1 MSKTIKITNKQ
12 LEEAMDVFVNKMGT
26 ETPEQALKRTQ
37 KETEQEVGSGK
48 QVNYVL
54 SSDQIK
60 ECKTLTKEKILEMR
74 RKFLQENSVK
84 IKKTALFKKQ

>member
-37 KETEQEVGSGK
+37 KEIEYYYSINCLLK
-48 QVNYVL
+48 NY
-54 SSDQIK
+54 
-60 ECKTLTKEKILEMR
+60 KTSKYVFEACVRGM
-74 RKFLQENSVK
+74 
-84 IKKTALFKKQ
+84 